1 MKLSTKLTLFIT
13 GSKLVIVLLFILAL
27 PFLVKQ
33 IASEY
38 TNYALKQQRKKVLH
52 IVNKNGAEYYLQGE
66 DSYGSYTMLKEEF
79 IALLPVKDNLKIDT
93 IKNSQ
98 RLIES
103 DTLNYKVLGYTFKNK
118 NKNYLL
124 EIGKT
129 TTSINQYNKLLQR
142 FALFL
147 LITLIGLTILVDLTF
162 IRVLINPLAK
172 IISTK
177 LINRRFP
184 FRDVQ
189 NRVKTSTADF
199 KYLDES
205 LILLMN
211 QINEAFYKEREFTS
225 NASHELMTPIS
236 ILQNKMENLLLDGT
250 LDEPSSMAIIEMM
263 KTVDRLKNITKSL
276 LLISRIENEQYIRKE
291 QVKPIQLFNEII
303 EEISHRLEE
312 KHMLISLNVSPE
324 AVLEGVN
331 KDLLFQLFFNLIHN
345 AIKFNRE
352 KGKIFI
358 NDRYLNSGAYEV
370 SITDT
375 GIGIPKENVPFI
387 FDRFMKT
394 NLEGVMGYGL
404 GLAIV
409 KSIAMYH
416 QIQINVE
423 SEIGVGTTFRIIFQE
438 NEARFNDLNA
448 TTIALPM
455 N

>member
-13 GSKLVIVLLFILAL
+13 GSKLVIVLLFVLAL

-38 TNYALKQQRKKVLH
+38 TNYTLKQQRKKVLS
-52 IVNKNGAEYYLQGE
+52 IVGKNGLDYYFQGE
-66 DSYGSYTMLKEEF
+66 DNYGSYTMLKEEF
-79 IALLPVKDNLKIDT
+79 IALMPVDTGLKMDVIKD
-93 IKNSQ
+93 SQ

-103 DTLNYKVLGYTFKNK
+103 DTLNYRVLSYTFKDK

-129 TTSINQYNKLLQR
+129 TASINQYNKPLQR
-142 FALFL
+142 FALYVL
-147 LITLIGLTILVDLTF
+147 VILIALTILIDLTF
-162 IRVLINPLAK
+162 IRLLIRPLAK

-184 FRDVQ
+184 FKDGQKRIQ
-189 NRVKTSTADF
+189 TSTADF

-236 ILQNKMENLLLDGT
+236 ILQNKMENLLREET
-250 LDEPSSMAIIEMM
+250 LDEPSAMAVVEMM

-291 QVKPIQLFNEII
+291 EVKPLQVFNEII

-312 KHMLISLNVSPE
+312 KQIKIFLDLSRDALLKN
-324 AVLEGVN
+324 VN
-331 KDLLFQLFFNLIHN
+331 KDLLFQLFFNLLHN
-345 AIKFNRE
+345 AIKFNRN
-352 KGKIFI
+352 KGEIFI
-358 NDRYLNSGAYEV
+358 SDRYLSNGAYELT
-370 SITDT
+370 IRDT
-375 GIGIPKENVPFI
+375 GIGIPQADLPFV

-394 NLEGVMGYGL
+394 NLEGDVGYGL

-416 QIQINVE
+416 QIEISVQ
-423 SEIGVGTTFRIIFQE
+423 SETGKGTTFRIVFPK
-438 NEARFNDLNA
+438 A
-448 TTIALPM
+448 
-455 N
+455 

>member
-13 GSKLVIVLLFILAL
+13 GSKLVIVLLFVLAL

-38 TNYALKQQRKKVLH
+38 TNYTLKQQRKKVLN
-52 IVNKNGAEYYLQGE
+52 VVKKNGLDYYFQG
-66 DSYGSYTMLKEEF
+66 DDNYGSYTMLKEEF
-79 IALLPVKDNLKIDT
+79 IALLPVQDNLRIDD

-103 DTLNYKVLGYTFKNK
+103 DTLNYRVLSYTFKDK

-129 TTSINQYNKLLQR
+129 TASINQYNKPLQR
-142 FALFL
+142 VALYV
-147 LITLIGLTILVDLTF
+147 LITLIGLTILLDLTF
-162 IRVLINPLAK
+162 IRVLIRPLSK
-172 IISTK
+172 IINTK
-177 LINRRFP
+177 LLNRKFP
-184 FRDVQ
+184 FKDGQ
-189 NRVKTSTADF
+189 KRVKTSTTDF

-236 ILQNKMENLLLDGT
+236 ILQNKIENLLADDT
-250 LDEPSSMAIIEMM
+250 LDEPSLMAILEMM

-276 LLISRIENEQYIRKE
+276 LLITRIDNEQYIRNDE
-291 QVKPIQLFNEII
+291 VKPILLFNEII

-312 KHMLISLNVSPE
+312 KQVQIFLNISAESK
-324 AVLEGVN
+324 LEKVN
-331 KDLLFQLFFNLIHN
+331 KDLLFQLFFNLVHN
-345 AIKFNRE
+345 AIKFNRNN
-352 KGKIFI
+352 GNIYI
-358 NDRYLNSGAYEV
+358 NDRYLSNGAYE
-370 SITDT
+370 ITIIDT
-375 GIGIPKENVPFI
+375 GIGIPKADLPFI
-387 FDRFMKT
+387 FDRFTKT
-394 NLEGVMGYGL
+394 NLEGDVGYGL

-416 QIQINVE
+416 QMQINVQ
-423 SEIGVGTTFRIIFQE
+423 SEIGEGTTFRILF
-438 NEARFNDLNA
+438 
-448 TTIALPM
+448 
-455 N
+455 

>member
-13 GSKLVIVLLFILAL
+13 GSKLVIVLLFVLAL

-38 TNYALKQQRKKVLH
+38 TNYTLKQQRKQVLS
-52 IVNKNGAEYYLQGE
+52 IVGKNGLDYYFQG
-66 DSYGSYTMLKEEF
+66 DQNYGSYTMLKEEF
-79 IALLPVKDNLKIDT
+79 IALLPVDKGVSMNFIKD
-93 IKNSQ
+93 SQ

-103 DTLNYKVLGYTFKNK
+103 DTLNYRVLSYTFKNK
-118 NKNYLL
+118 GKNYLL

-129 TTSINQYNKLLQR
+129 TTSINQYNKPLQR
-142 FALFL
+142 FALYVLIFL
-147 LITLIGLTILVDLTF
+147 IVLTILIDLTF
-162 IRVLINPLAK
+162 IRMLIRPLEK
-172 IISTK
+172 IISSK

-184 FRDVQ
+184 FKDGQKRIQ
-189 NRVKTSTADF
+189 TSTADF

-236 ILQNKMENLLLDGT
+236 ILQNKMENLLADET
-250 LDEPSSMAIIEMM
+250 LDEKSAMAIIEMM

-291 QVKPIQLFNEII
+291 EVKPLLLFNEII

-312 KHMLISLNVSPE
+312 KHIQIFLDISPE
-324 AVLEGVN
+324 VILKGVN

-345 AIKFNRE
+345 AIKFNRHN
-352 KGKIFI
+352 GKIFI
-358 NDRYLNSGAYEV
+358 TEKHLSNNAYE
-370 SITDT
+370 ITIRDT
-375 GIGIPKENVPFI
+375 GIGIPKQDLPFV

-394 NLEGVMGYGL
+394 NLEGDVGYGL

-409 KSIAMYH
+409 KSIAIYH
-416 QIQINVE
+416 QIQISIQ
-423 SEIGVGTTFRIIFQE
+423 SEIGEGTTFKIVFPE
-438 NEARFNDLNA
+438 S
-448 TTIALPM
+448 
-455 N
+455 

>member
-13 GSKLVIVLLFILAL
+13 GSKLVIVLLFVLAL

-38 TNYALKQQRKKVLH
+38 TNYTLKQQRKKVLS
-52 IVNKNGAEYYLQGE
+52 IVGKNGLDYYFQGE
-66 DSYGSYTMLKEEF
+66 DNYGSYTMLKEEF
-79 IALLPVKDNLKIDT
+79 IALLPVDTGLKMDVIKD
-93 IKNSQ
+93 SQ

-103 DTLNYKVLGYTFKNK
+103 DTLNYRVLSYTFKDK

-129 TTSINQYNKLLQR
+129 TASINQYNKPLQR
-142 FALFL
+142 FALYVL
-147 LITLIGLTILVDLTF
+147 VILIALTILIDLTF
-162 IRVLINPLAK
+162 IRLLIRPLAK

-184 FRDVQ
+184 FKDGQKRIQ
-189 NRVKTSTADF
+189 TSTADF

-236 ILQNKMENLLLDGT
+236 ILQNKMENLLRDEM
-250 LDEPSSMAIIEMM
+250 LDETSAMAVVEMM

-291 QVKPIQLFNEII
+291 EVKPLLLFNEIV

-312 KHMLISLNVSPE
+312 KEVKIFLDISPE
-324 AVLEGVN
+324 AVLKGVN
-331 KDLLFQLFFNLIHN
+331 SDLLFQLFFNLMHN
-345 AIKFNRE
+345 AIKFNRNNGE
-352 KGKIFI
+352 IFI
-358 NDRYLNSGAYEV
+358 SDGYLSHGAYELT
-370 SITDT
+370 IRDT
-375 GIGIPKENVPFI
+375 GIGIPQADLPFV

-394 NLEGVMGYGL
+394 NLEGDVGYGL

-416 QIQINVE
+416 QIQISVQ
-423 SEIGVGTTFRIIFQE
+423 SEIGKGTSFKIEF
-438 NEARFNDLNA
+438 
-448 TTIALPM
+448 PK
-455 N
+455 

>member
-13 GSKLVIVLLFILAL
+13 GSKLVIVLLFVLAL
-27 PFLVKQ
+27 PFLVKK

-38 TNYALKQQRKKVLH
+38 TNFTLKQQRKQVLN
-52 IVNKNGAEYYLQGE
+52 IVGKNGLDYYFQG
-66 DSYGSYTMLKEEF
+66 DQNYGSYTMLKEEF
-79 IALLPVKDNLKIDT
+79 IALLPVDEGVSMNFIKD
-93 IKNSQ
+93 SQ

-103 DTLNYKVLGYTFKNK
+103 DTLNYRVLSYTFKNK
-118 NKNYLL
+118 GKNYLL

-129 TTSINQYNKLLQR
+129 TTSINQYNKPLQR
-142 FALFL
+142 FALYVLIFL
-147 LITLIGLTILVDLTF
+147 IVLTILIDLTF
-162 IRVLINPLAK
+162 IRMLIRPLEK
-172 IISTK
+172 IISSK

-184 FRDVQ
+184 FKDEQKRVQ
-189 NRVKTSTADF
+189 TNTADF

-236 ILQNKMENLLLDGT
+236 ILQNKMENLLADET
-250 LDEPSSMAIIEMM
+250 LDEKSAMAIIEMM

-291 QVKPIQLFNEII
+291 EVKPLLLFNEII

-312 KHMLISLNVSPE
+312 KHIQIFLDVSPE
-324 AVLEGVN
+324 VILKSVN

-345 AIKFNRE
+345 AIKFNHNN
-352 KGKIFI
+352 GKIFI
-358 NDRYLNSGAYEV
+358 TEKYLSNNAYE
-370 SITDT
+370 ITIRDT
-375 GIGIPKENVPFI
+375 GIGIPKQDLPFV

-394 NLEGVMGYGL
+394 NLEGDVGYGL

-409 KSIAMYH
+409 KSIAIYH
-416 QIQINVE
+416 QIQISIQ
-423 SEIGVGTTFRIIFQE
+423 SEISEGTTFKIVFPE
-438 NEARFNDLNA
+438 S
-448 TTIALPM
+448 
-455 N
+455 

>member
-1 MKLSTKLTLFIT
+1 MKLSTKLTLLIT
-13 GSKLVIVLLFILAL
+13 GSKLVIVLLFVLAL

-38 TNYALKQQRKKVLH
+38 TNYTLKQQRKKVLN
-52 IVNKNGAEYYLQGE
+52 IVKQKGADYYLLDE

-79 IALLPVKDNLKIDT
+79 IALLPVKRDLKIDI
-93 IKNSQ
+93 IKDSK

-103 DTLNYKVLGYTFKNK
+103 DTLNYRVLSYTFKNK

-129 TTSINQYNKLLQR
+129 TASISQYNKLLQR
-142 FALFL
+142 FTLYV
-147 LITLIGLTILVDLTF
+147 LITLIGLTILIDLTF
-162 IRVLINPLAK
+162 IRVLIRPLAK

-177 LINRRFP
+177 LLNRRFP
-184 FRDVQ
+184 FKDGQKQVQ
-189 NRVKTSTADF
+189 TSTTDF

-205 LILLMN
+205 LLVLMN
-211 QINEAFYKEREFTS
+211 QINEAFNKEREFTS

-236 ILQNKMENLLLDGT
+236 ILQTKIENLLADET
-250 LDEPSSMAIIEMM
+250 LDEHSSMAIIDLM

-291 QVKPIQLFNEII
+291 KVKPLLLFNEII

-312 KHMLISLNVSPE
+312 KHIQIVLNVSPE
-324 AVLEGVN
+324 AILEAVN
-331 KDLLFQLFFNLIHN
+331 KDLLFQMLFNLVHN
-345 AIKFNRE
+345 AIKFNRVE
-352 KGKIFI
+352 GEIYI
-358 NDRYLNSGAYEV
+358 NDSYLNTGEYQ
-370 SITDT
+370 INIIDT
-375 GIGIPKENVPFI
+375 GIGIPKSDLPFI

-394 NLEGVMGYGL
+394 NLEGDVGYGL

-416 QIQINVE
+416 QVKINVE
-423 SEIGVGTTFRIIFQE
+423 SKIGEGTTFKITFPR
-438 NEARFNDLNA
+438 N
-448 TTIALPM
+448 
-455 N
+455 

>member
-13 GSKLVIVLLFILAL
+13 GSKLIIVLLFILAL

-38 TNYALKQQRKKVLH
+38 TNYTLKQQQKKVLN
-52 IVNKNGAEYYLQGE
+52 IIEKNGTDYFLQGE
-66 DSYGSYTMLKEEF
+66 DSYGSYTILKEEF
-79 IALLPVKDNLKIDT
+79 IALIPIATGLKMET
-93 IKNSQ
+93 IKNDQ

-103 DTLNYKVLGYTFKNK
+103 DTLNYRVLSYTFKNK

-124 EIGKT
+124 EVGKT
-129 TTSINQYNKLLQR
+129 TASINQYNKPLQR
-142 FALFL
+142 FALYV
-147 LITLIGLTILVDLTF
+147 LITLIGLTIIIDLTF
-162 IRVLINPLAK
+162 IRMLIRPLAK

-184 FRDVQ
+184 FKDGQ
-189 NRVKTSTADF
+189 KRVKTSTTDF

-236 ILQNKMENLLLDGT
+236 ILQNKMENLLADET
-250 LDEPSSMAIIEMM
+250 LDEPSSIAIIEMM

-291 QVKPIQLFNEII
+291 EVEPLVLFNEII

-312 KHMLISLNVSPE
+312 KHIKISLNVSPE
-324 AVLEGVN
+324 VILKGVN
-331 KDLLFQLFFNLIHN
+331 KDLLFQLFFNLMHN
-345 AIKFNRE
+345 AIKFNRNNGE
-352 KGKIFI
+352 IFI
-358 NDRYLNSGAYEV
+358 TDKYLTSGAYELT
-370 SITDT
+370 IKDT
-375 GIGIPKENVPFI
+375 GIGIPKDDLPFV

-394 NLEGVMGYGL
+394 NLEGDVGYGL

-409 KSIAMYH
+409 KSIATYH
-416 QIQINVE
+416 QIQISVQ
-423 SEIGVGTTFRIIFQE
+423 SEIGEGSIFKIVFP
-438 NEARFNDLNA
+438 N
-448 TTIALPM
+448 LPVM
-455 N
+455 LQ

>member
-1 MKLSTKLTLFIT
+1 MKLSTKLTLLIT
-13 GSKLVIVLLFILAL
+13 GSKLVIVLLFVLAL

-38 TNYALKQQRKKVLH
+38 TNYTLKQQRKKVLN
-52 IVNKNGAEYYLQGE
+52 IVKQKGADYYLLDE

-79 IALLPVKDNLKIDT
+79 IALLPVKRDLKIDI
-93 IKNSQ
+93 IKDSK

-103 DTLNYKVLGYTFKNK
+103 DTLNYRVLSYTFKNK

-129 TTSINQYNKLLQR
+129 TASISQYNKLLQR
-142 FALFL
+142 FTLYV
-147 LITLIGLTILVDLTF
+147 LITLIGLTILIDLTF
-162 IRVLINPLAK
+162 IRVLIRPLAK

-177 LINRRFP
+177 LLNRRFP
-184 FRDVQ
+184 FENGQR
-189 NRVKTSTADF
+189 RVRTSTADF

-205 LILLMN
+205 LLLLMN
-211 QINEAFYKEREFTS
+211 QINEAFHKEREFTS

-236 ILQNKMENLLLDGT
+236 ILQTKMENLLTEET
-250 LDEPSSMAIIEMM
+250 LDERSSMSIIDMM

-291 QVKPIQLFNEII
+291 QVKPLLLFNEII

-312 KHMLISLNVSPE
+312 KHIQIFLNVSSE
-324 AVLEGVN
+324 AVLTSVN
-331 KDLLFQLFFNLIHN
+331 KDLLFQLFFNLVHN
-345 AIKFNRE
+345 AIKFNRME
-352 KGKIFI
+352 GKIYI
-358 NDRYLNSGAYEV
+358 NDSYLNNGEYQIE
-370 SITDT
+370 IIDT
-375 GIGIPKENVPFI
+375 GIGVPELDLPFI

-394 NLEGVMGYGL
+394 NLEGDVGYGL

-416 QIQINVE
+416 QVKINVE
-423 SEIGVGTTFRIIFQE
+423 SKIGEGTTFKITFPR
-438 NEARFNDLNA
+438 N
-448 TTIALPM
+448 
-455 N
+455 

>member
-13 GSKLVIVLLFILAL
+13 GSKLVIVLLFVLAL

-38 TNYALKQQRKKVLH
+38 TNYTLKQQRKKVLN
-52 IVNKNGAEYYLQGE
+52 VVKKNGLDYYFQG
-66 DSYGSYTMLKEEF
+66 DDNYGSYTMLKEEF
-79 IALLPVKDNLKIDT
+79 IALLPVQDNLRIDD

-103 DTLNYKVLGYTFKNK
+103 DTLNYRVLSYTFKDK

-129 TTSINQYNKLLQR
+129 TASINQYNKPLQR
-142 FALFL
+142 VALYV
-147 LITLIGLTILVDLTF
+147 LITLIGLTILLDLTF
-162 IRVLINPLAK
+162 IRVLIRPLSK
-172 IISTK
+172 IINTK
-177 LINRRFP
+177 LLNRKFP
-184 FRDVQ
+184 FKDGQ
-189 NRVKTSTADF
+189 KRVKTSTTDF

-236 ILQNKMENLLLDGT
+236 ILQNKIENLLADDT
-250 LDEPSSMAIIEMM
+250 LDEPSLMAILEMM

-276 LLISRIENEQYIRKE
+276 LLITRIDNEQYIRNDE
-291 QVKPIQLFNEII
+291 VKPILLFNEII

-312 KHMLISLNVSPE
+312 KQVQIFVNISPTSK
-324 AVLEGVN
+324 LERVN
-331 KDLLFQLFFNLIHN
+331 KDLLFQLFFNLVHN
-345 AIKFNRE
+345 AIKFNRNN
-352 KGKIFI
+352 GNIYI
-358 NDRYLNSGAYEV
+358 NDRYLSNGAYE
-370 SITDT
+370 ITIIDT
-375 GIGIPKENVPFI
+375 GIGIPKADLPFI
-387 FDRFMKT
+387 FDRFTKT
-394 NLEGVMGYGL
+394 NLEGDVGYGL

-416 QIQINVE
+416 QMQINVQ
-423 SEIGVGTTFRIIFQE
+423 SEIGEGTTFRILF
-438 NEARFNDLNA
+438 
-448 TTIALPM
+448 
-455 N
+455 